1 MIIGIAGNINSGK
14 DTVASMLNY
23 IHVVGKHKANYADW
37 LLKQKAYDSSYSNR
51 IHHFAN
57 VIKDNLSDIL
67 HLNRDIF
74 DNRQFKDI
82 EWYHISTGK
91 FIKEKDLKDNHI
103 KFELNN
109 PIELLQED
117 NVVVKIRTIIQ
128 LYAEHI
134 KLLFGENIWI
144 KSSINR
150 FKFIN
155 NLFGYCLIP
164 DVRFFNELK
173 AIWQANG
180 IVIKIEREDNEI
192 KSNHC
197 SENNNLPC
205 NYTIENNGTL
215 PQLFFKVL
223 AIYEQIK
230 N

>member
-1 MIIGIAGNINSGK
+1 MIIGIAGNINTGK

-23 IHVVGKHKANYADW
+23 IQAVGKHKAKFSDW
-37 LLKQKAYDSSYSNR
+37 ITKRLAYDNSYSNR

-67 HLNRDIF
+67 HLDRDIF

-91 FIKEKDLKDNHI
+91 FIKEKDLKNNHI

-117 NVVVKIRTIIQ
+117 NVVIKLRTIIQ
-128 LYAEHI
+128 LYAEHV

-173 AIWQANG
+173 AIWQSNG
-180 IVIKIEREDNEI
+180 IVILITRKNNNIE
-192 KSNHC
+192 SNHC
-197 SENNNLPC
+197 SENNELPC
-205 NYTIENNGTL
+205 NYTIENDGSL
-215 PQLFFKVL
+215 LELFHKVL

-230 N
+230 